1 MLRFR
6 TVIFDCDSTLAAL
19 EGIEELAAGHREQV
33 RRLTELAMEGTL
45 RLEEVY
51 ARRLELARPSRT
63 AVERLGERYVERLVP
78 GAERVVRELQDA
90 GVEVWILSAGL
101 APAVRRLARHLG
113 IPEHQVAAV
122 EVSFDPRGAYAGFDV
137 TSPLTRSGGKRTW
150 IETARSRL
158 PSPIMLVGDGITDL
172 EARPAVDL
180 FVAFAG
186 VARRPLVVAQADVVL
201 DGPSL
206 EGVLPLVVQPA

>member
-1 MLRFR
+1 VLRFH
-6 TVIFDCDSTLAAL
+6 TVIFDCDSTLSAL
-19 EGIEELAAGHREQV
+19 EGIEELAAGHREEV
-33 RRLTELAMEGTL
+33 RRLTAQAMEGTL

-51 ARRLELARPSRT
+51 ARRLELARPSRD
-63 AVERLGERYVERLVP
+63 AVERLGERYIERLVP

-90 GVEVWILSAGL
+90 GVTVWILSAGL
-101 APAVRRLARHLG
+101 APAVRRLARHLE

-122 EVSFDPRGAYAGFDV
+122 EVTFDPQGAYAGFDAA
-137 TSPLTRSGGKRTW
+137 SPLTRSGGKRIW

-158 PSPIMLVGDGITDL
+158 APPILLVGDGITDL

-186 VARRPLVVAQADVVL
+186 VARRPLVMAQADVVL
-201 DGPSL
+201 DGPGL
-206 EGVLPLVVQPA
+206 EGLLPLVVPAA